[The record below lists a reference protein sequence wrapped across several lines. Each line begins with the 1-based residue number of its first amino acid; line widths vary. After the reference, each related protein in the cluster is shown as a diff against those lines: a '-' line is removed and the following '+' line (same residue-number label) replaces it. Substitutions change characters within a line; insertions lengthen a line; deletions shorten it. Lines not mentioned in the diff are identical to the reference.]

1 MTTLFDLKPF
11 KKAVIKK
18 INTDKQTK
26 ERLHSLGLIKDVE
39 INFVQN
45 APLGCPKIY
54 KCFNT
59 LIALRGSTAKKID
72 IKIIN
77 KKANENKA

>member
-1 MTTLFDLKPF
+1 MKISLFQLPLK
-11 KKAVIKK
+11 KKAIIKN
-18 INTDKQTK
+18 INIDIVTR

-39 INFVQN
+39 ITFIRN

-59 LIALRGSTAKKID
+59 FIAIRSNIAKQIEVE
-72 IKIIN
+72 IK
-77 KKANENKA
+77 K